1 MFCCPPCM
9 FICLAC
15 VRIVGTVAACCG
27 CVHSCRLPSSDRPFA
42 TAIRL
47 PSTEEA
53 AATTEAWRDQVAA
66 AVRVA
71 KLITAQKYGV
81 NEIRSTVQMDRW
93 VAVATFSTCCF
104 SDLLWGTKRCFENLF
119 FSTPGMHQWW

>member
-1 MFCCPPCM
+1 M

-27 CVHSCRLPSSDRPFA
+27 CFHSCRLPSSDRPFA

-71 KLITAQKYGV
+71 QLIGTRSFS
-81 NEIRSTVQMDRW
+81 EIRSTVQMDRL
-93 VAVATFSTCCF
+93 VAVANFSTCCF
-104 SDLLWGTKRCFENLF
+104 SLISCGGQ
-119 FSTPGMHQWW
+119 SAA